1 MWTSGSSKNH
11 PRPFI
16 LTGIPIHLVYNE
28 KLTAMAAKME
38 VLERVMTAMQ
48 AKPNGEVQT
57 AALNQ

>member
-1 MWTSGSSKNH
+1 
-11 PRPFI
+11 
-16 LTGIPIHLVYNE
+16 LVYNE

-38 VLERVMTAMQ
+38 ALEKVMTATQ